1 MSCGNP
7 NFSVAAYTG
16 SCGCGPAQPTV
27 MNPQGAP
34 YGCTPGYGGVAQG
47 CTLAV
52 PQIPRACCQPSPF
65 VNNPNSG
72 SKYFTLNA
80 AYGQ

>member
-7 NFSVAAYTG
+7 NFSTASYTG
-16 SCGCGPAQPTV
+16 SCGCGPARPV
-27 MNPQGAP
+27 ASNPQGAP
-34 YGCTPGYGGVAQG
+34 LGCGVGSAQATG

-65 VNNPNSG
+65 VSNPNSG